1 MMRDPPRLRGPRR
14 GNILQLP
21 VGSVSS
27 VPGMASRRVRTDGH
41 LRLLAI
47 LLALPMF
54 AECFQ
59 YMVDIPPL
67 YFLSKAWPM
76 LMLPLSVW
84 AITSLEIPYKLL
96 YIATLFWVIGV
107 TPYVGII
114 QLGNDTFSALATTV
128 KVWAFS
134 SVFSAA
140 AMLVLLRVPPGTLR
154 RVILGLGIGTYVLM
168 ALLWVTVPARAYGGG
183 DAISKLFM
191 LDPER
196 GYRVYMPMF
205 FGILL
210 IFYTN
215 RSFWQRKTWW
225 KVVVIAAAFVLLL
238 TIYKQRAAIAAAGV
252 TVVIGAVLS
261 ARGRRMVMLS
271 LLGVAAVAIALYAV
285 EHAQQ
290 SAYLNQSLGGSLTTR
305 EASVATAW
313 DYLRTDPLRWLIG
326 VGATTR
332 FGDVT
337 LGRLFDNRSF
347 FLADIGWLGV
357 TFEYGAIGAVL
368 MLLMHLAGLRATT
381 RWSHPDD
388 ALSQACVDYIVY
400 LLLVSLVYS
409 VVFTPGELTTIMAI
423 SYYLNRERR
432 SYRADASHSNRR
444 SPRHSADASDWPT
457 GRSTLPGPFGV
468 ANKG

>member
-1 MMRDPPRLRGPRR
+1 MRDRPQLARRQRGR
-14 GNILQLP
+14 ILQP
-21 VGSVSS
+21 SVGSIAS
-27 VPGMASRRVRTDGH
+27 VPVMASRRVTTDRH
-41 LRLLAI
+41 LQLLAI

-59 YMVDIPPL
+59 YMVDVPPL

-76 LMLPLSVW
+76 LMLPLCIW
-84 AITSLEIPYKLL
+84 AITSLDIPYKLL
-96 YIATLFWVIGV
+96 YITTLFWVLGV

-128 KVWAFS
+128 KVWALS

-140 AMLVLLRVPPGTLR
+140 GMLVLLRVPVSTLG
-154 RVILGLGIGTYVLM
+154 RVLLGLGIGTYVLM
-168 ALLWVTVPARAYGGG
+168 ALLWITVPVRAYGGG
-183 DAISKLFM
+183 DAVSKLFM

-196 GYRVYMPMF
+196 GYRIYMPMF
-205 FGILL
+205 FGTLL

-215 RSFWQRKTWW
+215 RSFWQRKAWW
-225 KVVVIAAAFVLLL
+225 KVVVIAVAFVLQL
-238 TIYKQRAAIAAAGV
+238 TIYKQRAAIAGDGV
-252 TVVIGAVLS
+252 TVVIGAILS

-271 LLGVAAVAIALYAV
+271 LLGIVAAAIALYAV

-290 SAYLNQSLGGSLTTR
+290 SAYLHQSLGGSLTTR

-313 DYLRTDPLRWLIG
+313 DYLRADPLRWLIG

-337 LGRLFDNRSF
+337 LGHLFGTRSF
-347 FLADIGWLGV
+347 FLTDIGWLGV
-357 TFEYGAIGAVL
+357 MFEYGAIGAVL
-368 MLLMHLAGLRATT
+368 MLLMHLAGLRAAA
-381 RWSHPDD
+381 RWSRPDD
-388 ALSQACVDYIVY
+388 CLSQACVDYIIY
-400 LLLVSLVYS
+400 LVLISMVYS

-423 SYYLNRERR
+423 SYYLNRERG
-432 SYRADASHSNRR
+432 SYRAGSSHPERW
-444 SPRHSADASDWPT
+444 SPRHSADVSDRPS
-457 GRSTLPGPFGV
+457 GRFTLPGPFGV